1 MSTRI
6 ELGFRAET
14 ADGAMADARTW
25 ARAEP
30 RLRLRTI
37 ASCRRKEPDPFR
49 AMAGRPLW
57 IVTVVVNEIEP
68 VPA

>member
-1 MSTRI
+1 MSSRI

-14 ADGAMADARTW
+14 AEEAVAEARTW
-25 ARAEP
+25 TRAEP

-37 ASCRRKEPDPFR
+37 ASCRRALWDLSTAWP
-49 AMAGRPLW
+49 PLW